1 MTFEEKKQ
9 EALKRMK
16 ALELHSDCI
25 KAFEERNEIWISESQ
40 GILFDLSQRPNIVK
54 AIQEIEDKY
63 NVLVYHTILTHT
75 EFGTLVSMFYV
86 SDEQDEWEMDWDDM
100 KENYACC
107 FVANLD
113 DDSCSEFGSIGYK
126 KQFGGLVRIA

>member
-16 ALELHSDCI
+16 ALELHKDCI
-25 KAFEERNEIWISESQ
+25 EAFEKRNEIWISESK
-40 GILFDLSQRPNIVK
+40 GILFDLSQRPKILE
-54 AIQEIEDKY
+54 AIKNVEEKY
-63 NVLVYHTILTHT
+63 NVLVYHTILSLT
-75 EFGTLVSMFYV
+75 EFGTLVTMFYV
-86 SDEQDEWEMDWDDM
+86 SDEEDEWKMDWEDM

-113 DDSCSEFGSIGYK
+113 DEDCSEFGSICYK
-126 KQFGGLVRIA
+126 KQFGGLIRIA